1 MIKLWAKLYKDHKIL
16 RHTTLNIYEEKMDY
30 SLFFDYVSH
39 LSHEL
44 DAPTPLVI
52 KDSIFNFAKFNYV
65 KFVPSDYVEKIDF
78 DYLIIELVKWF
89 NPKIRLNLNNLPT
102 KKGQQILPSFLFF
115 LLLLFS
121 GFAPPCPFKSVFA
134 FRTWMFVHPFKMS
147 FARQFI
153 Y

>member
-78 DYLIIELVKWF
+78 DYLIIELVK
-89 NPKIRLNLNNLPT
+89 
-102 KKGQQILPSFLFF
+102 
-115 LLLLFS
+115 
-121 GFAPPCPFKSVFA
+121 
-134 FRTWMFVHPFKMS
+134 
-147 FARQFI
+147 
-153 Y
+153 